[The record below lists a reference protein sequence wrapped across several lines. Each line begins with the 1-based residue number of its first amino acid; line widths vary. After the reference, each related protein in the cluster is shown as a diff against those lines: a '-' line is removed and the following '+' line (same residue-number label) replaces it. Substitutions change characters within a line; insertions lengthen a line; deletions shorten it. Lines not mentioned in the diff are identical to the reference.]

1 MKYRTLSLQCQC
13 GRPST
18 RIREIGFTA
27 DRQLVVH
34 WRCPDCKSYVYGL
47 KPLDDCFL
55 ICPTADELGE
65 TSEQPETCS
74 QRLSQKDADFLRK
87 LGVKFP
93 EEGALG
99 QKEAQPS

>member
-1 MKYRTLSLQCQC
+1 MRYRTLSLQCHC
-13 GRPST
+13 GRPSS

-34 WRCPDCKSYVYGL
+34 WRCSECKSYVYGL

-55 ICPTADELGE
+55 ICPTEEELAAADVQTEE
-65 TSEQPETCS
+65 PAP
-74 QRLSQKDADFLRK
+74 KNDADFLHG

-93 EEGALG
+93 EEG
-99 QKEAQPS
+99 EV

>member
-55 ICPTADELGE
+55 ICPTAEELGE
-65 TSEQPETCS
+65 TGEQPEES
-74 QRLSQKDADFLRK
+74 PQHNDADFLHK

-93 EEGALG
+93 EESAPG
-99 QKEAQPS
+99 QPEAQ

>member
-1 MKYRTLSLQCQC
+1 MRYRTLSLHCDC
-13 GRPST
+13 GAPSS

-34 WRCPDCKSYVYGL
+34 WRCSECKSYVYGL

-55 ICPTADELGE
+55 ICPTEEELAEAEVPAEGE
-65 TSEQPETCS
+65 PAQQVS
-74 QRLSQKDADFLRK
+74 SQKDADFLRD

-93 EEGALG
+93 EEGDA
-99 QKEAQPS
+99 A

>member
-1 MKYRTLSLQCQC
+1 MRYRILSLQCHC
-13 GRPST
+13 GQPSS

-34 WRCPDCKSYVYGL
+34 WRCSECKSYVYGL

-55 ICPTADELGE
+55 ICPTEEELAEADLGSDE
-65 TSEQPETCS
+65 STVPAEPAT
-74 QRLSQKDADFLRK
+74 QKDADFLHG

-93 EEGALG
+93 EDGE
-99 QKEAQPS
+99 S

>member
-1 MKYRTLSLQCQC
+1 MRYRTLSLQCQC

-55 ICPTADELGE
+55 ICPTPEELGE
-65 TSEQPETCS
+65 TSEQPEASSS
-74 QRLSQKDADFLRK
+74 QNDSDFLRK

-93 EEGALG
+93 EEGAPG
-99 QKEAQPS
+99 QAEA

>member
-34 WRCPDCKSYVYGL
+34 WRCPECKSYVYGL

-55 ICPTADELGE
+55 ICPTAEELGE
-65 TSEQPETCS
+65 TSEEPEAVPD
-74 QRLSQKDADFLRK
+74 QKDADFLRK

-93 EEGALG
+93 EEGAPG
-99 QKEAQPS
+99 QAEAQTS

>member
-1 MKYRTLSLQCQC
+1 MRYRTLSLHCQC

-55 ICPTADELGE
+55 ICPTEEELGE
-65 TSEQPETCS
+65 TSEQPEELA
-74 QRLSQKDADFLRK
+74 QQKDADFLHK

-93 EEGALG
+93 EDGTTGRAGA
-99 QKEAQPS
+99 